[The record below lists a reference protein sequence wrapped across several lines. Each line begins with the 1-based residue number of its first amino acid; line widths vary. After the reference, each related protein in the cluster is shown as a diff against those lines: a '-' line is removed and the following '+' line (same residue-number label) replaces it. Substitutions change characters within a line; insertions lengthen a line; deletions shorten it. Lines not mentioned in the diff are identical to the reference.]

1 MINFIFKCLY
11 CEIVKNLL
19 KFNFQNTGFKCS
31 YLKTILVLYF
41 CQFAKN
47 RKMCYSY
54 FMHKKYIITSEESGN
69 RIDSF
74 LSKKDASFSRGDVV
88 RALKDENILCNDKKI
103 KPSYKLEIDDIIV
116 VKELKKQITGL
127 VPNANVILNIVDE
140 NENFLVINKERGIQV
155 HPSTTEREFTITNG
169 LIAKYPEIKKIG
181 DDELRPGIVH
191 RLDKY
196 TSGLMVIAKNQKTFE
211 KLKEKFAT
219 RKIDKTY
226 ITLAWGQPREL
237 IGEINA
243 PIARAMGYTRQKVV
257 LNDSGKYNGEVKNA
271 VTSYKTIDS
280 FDSGISIKKTSATM
294 GKEII
299 SPSISMIEAKPKTG
313 RMHQIRVHMRHIG
326 TPIIGD
332 VKYET
337 KGFKELNQKLFKT
350 LSSEVL
356 HTFYLHSQKLSFE
369 FDGKKFEYETELP
382 KYFDDILKR
391 K

>member
-1 MINFIFKCLY
+1 MN
-11 CEIVKNLL
+11 KN
-19 KFNFQNTGFKCS
+19 
-31 YLKTILVLYF
+31 
-41 CQFAKN
+41 
-47 RKMCYSY
+47 
-54 FMHKKYIITSEESGN
+54 YIITSEESGN

-74 LSKKDASFSRGDVV
+74 LSKKNPAFSRGDVV
-88 RALKDENILCNDKKI
+88 RALKSEKIVCNDKKT
-103 KPSYKLEIDDIIV
+103 KASYKLEIGDVIV
-116 VKELKKQITGL
+116 IKELVKQVTGL
-127 VPNANVILNIVDE
+127 MSNGNVILNIVDE
-140 NENFLVINKERGIQV
+140 NENFLIINKERGIQV
-155 HPSTTEREFTITNG
+155 HPSTTEREFTLTNG
-169 LIAKYPEIKKIG
+169 LVAKYPEIREVG

-196 TSGLMVIAKNQKTFE
+196 TSGLMIIAKNQKTFE
-211 KLKEKFAT
+211 ELKEKFAS

-226 ITLAWGQPREL
+226 ITLVWGQPKEL

-257 LNDSGKYNGEVKNA
+257 LNESGKYKGEAKDA

-280 FDSGISIKKTSATM
+280 FESGISITKTSSTM

-299 SPSISMIEAKPKTG
+299 SPFISIVEAKPKTG

-337 KGFKELNQKLFKT
+337 KGFKELNQKLFRT
-350 LSSEVL
+350 LNPESL

-369 FDGKKFEYETELP
+369 LDGKKFEYETELP
-382 KYFDDILKR
+382 KYFDDILIKKNLQNIKR
-391 K
+391 